1 VEARFNLNL
10 LLRGFQF
17 NNNIVSFACSKLE
30 SIEVGILPDRLYMFV
45 IIWLLVHNMVWNLI
59 LPVDSCTSVIR
70 LLRRRINIFYIVF
83 VVVIYSR
90 IYNLIILVL
99 MLFQFY
105 VQQFLSMLFQTI
117 YFREENFQIL
127 SIDTVDVIV
136 GVLWGQDVDH
146 LHEHLVIWICHL
158 ALNCLDFHYTL
169 SWN

>member
-1 VEARFNLNL
+1 
-10 LLRGFQF
+10 
-17 NNNIVSFACSKLE
+17 
-30 SIEVGILPDRLYMFV
+30 
-45 IIWLLVHNMVWNLI
+45 MVWNLI

-136 GVLWGQDVDH
+136 GVLWVQDVDH
-146 LHEHLVIWICHL
+146 LHEHLVI
-158 ALNCLDFHYTL
+158 
-169 SWN
+169 